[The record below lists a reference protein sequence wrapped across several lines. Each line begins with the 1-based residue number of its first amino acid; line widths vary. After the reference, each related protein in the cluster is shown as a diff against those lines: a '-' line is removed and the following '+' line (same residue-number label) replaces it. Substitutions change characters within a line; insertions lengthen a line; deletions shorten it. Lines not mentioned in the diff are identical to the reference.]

1 MYLLDYK
8 HPTELFSERREALMR
23 EARDAHLARELR
35 EARSN
40 WEEAQPIEGVRSA
53 NNRPLGTDE
62 RPILQGLENP
72 EQRRD
77 REPIQ

>member
-35 EARSN
+35 EARSK
-40 WEEAQPIEGVRSA
+40 S
-53 NNRPLGTDE
+53 
-62 RPILQGLENP
+62 NP
-72 EQRRD
+72 ERKRSQSKEFVRQMTGLWGRTSI
-77 REPIQ
+77 PFFKA